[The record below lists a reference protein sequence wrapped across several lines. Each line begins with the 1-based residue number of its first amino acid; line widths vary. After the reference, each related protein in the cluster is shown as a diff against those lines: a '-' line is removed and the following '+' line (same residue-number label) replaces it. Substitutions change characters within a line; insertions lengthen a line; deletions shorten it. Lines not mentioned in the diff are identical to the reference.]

1 MTNTLK
7 SLMAA
12 GLLAAVIG
20 APGLGHAAA
29 GGAEGGAAFPDTVG
43 THIYSPGPMAPAQPF
58 RLEMQMS
65 APAMTVIHTDMMMH
79 PSMAGTTKIACIM
92 QPVPHHRGMVVLTCT
107 PGA

>member
-20 APGLGHAAA
+20 VPGLGYA
-29 GGAEGGAAFPDTVG
+29 GGPEGGAAFPDTVG

-65 APAMTVIHTDMMMH
+65 MPAMKVIHTDMMMH
-79 PSMAGTTKIACIM
+79 PSVAGTTKIACTM